1 MPTLWIKTCATV
13 QLTVE
18 EKRQFKNIAQERERQ
33 RKKGQRKKEGKTDEK
48 ARGGGKCV
56 TVLLHDAFLFDLYCA
71 KQLDIQTD
79 TTNDRMC
86 CDVVELC

>member
-18 EKRQFKNIAQERERQ
+18 EKRLFKNIAQERERQ
-33 RKKGQRKKEGKTDEK
+33 RKKGERKKEGKTYEK
-48 ARGGGKCV
+48 ARGGEMCNCASS
-56 TVLLHDAFLFDLYCA
+56 DAFLFDLHGA